1 MQKRFLTPK
10 ILIAAVIAIA
20 ALISYFSKTE
30 INPITGEKQRVSLTQ
45 EQEVALGLQSAPQ
58 MIQQMGGESH
68 DARAIA
74 LVESVGNKIVNNTEA
89 TRSKYK
95 FDFHVLADTRTIN
108 AFALPG
114 GQIFI
119 TTGLLNLLKT
129 EDELAGVLGH
139 EIGHVIGRHSS
150 EQMAKDELTQG
161 LISATTIA
169 TADPN
174 SPGMQSAIAQY
185 VGSIINMKYG
195 REDEIEADR
204 FGVKYLFET
213 GYEPEAQI
221 EVMEIL
227 EQASGGQRQP
237 EFLSTH
243 PSPQNRIG
251 EIKKYIEDYR
261 SNNE

>member
-1 MQKRFLTPK
+1 MRSRFLNPK
-10 ILIAAVIAIA
+10 IIIGAIIAIIA
-20 ALISYFSKTE
+20 IISYYSKTE
-30 INPITGEKQRVSLTQ
+30 VNPVTGEKQRVSLTV
-45 EQEVALGLQSAPQ
+45 EQEVALGLRSAPQ
-58 MIQQMGGESH
+58 MIEQMGGEYP
-68 DARAIA
+68 DPKVQEMVERVGQK
-74 LVESVGNKIVNNTEA
+74 LVSKTEA
-89 TRSKYK
+89 GRSKYK
-95 FDFHVLADTRTIN
+95 FDFHVLSDPKTIN

-119 TTGLLNLLKT
+119 TMGLLNLLKT

-139 EIGHVIGRHSS
+139 EIGHVVGRHSA

-161 LISATTIA
+161 LISATTVA
-169 TADPN
+169 TSDPN

-221 EVMEIL
+221 EVMQIL
-227 EQASGGQRQP
+227 KQASGGQQQP

-243 PSPQNRIG
+243 PDPANRIE
-251 EIKKYIEDYR
+251 EIKKYIQEYR
-261 SNNE
+261 KK